1 MLGTS
6 ILIVLIV
13 LLIATLPLYP
23 YSRKWGYLP
32 ASILGLLLIVYVVLI
47 GLDYI
52 TIWYPWAPIDVEPVP
67 EGSPVIEA
75 PAD

>member
-1 MLGTS
+1 MIWTLV
-6 ILIVLIV
+6 LFLLIV

-23 YSRKWGYLP
+23 YSRNWGYLA
-32 ASILGLLLIVYVVLI
+32 ASIVALLLVVFVVLI

-67 EGSPVIEA
+67 EGSPIIEP